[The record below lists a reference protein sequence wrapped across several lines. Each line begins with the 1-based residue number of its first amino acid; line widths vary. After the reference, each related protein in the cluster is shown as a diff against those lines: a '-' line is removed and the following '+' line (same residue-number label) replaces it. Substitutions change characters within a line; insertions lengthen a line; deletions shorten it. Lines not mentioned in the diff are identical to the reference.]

1 MEELEEMHSRHAVRE
16 HRKPIPHPRLRFVLN
31 VIFMVAAIVGV
42 TWYFVSDHY
51 TGTIIVLTG
60 MAFKFIE
67 LVIRIF
73 KL

>member
-1 MEELEEMHSRHAVRE
+1 MDSLEDIQSRHSLRE
-16 HRKPIPHPRLRFVLN
+16 HKKPAPHPRLRFVLN
-31 VIFMVAAIVGV
+31 AFFMIAAIVGV
-42 TWYFVSDHY
+42 AWYFVADHY
-51 TGTIIVLTG
+51 TGTIIVLVG

>member
-1 MEELEEMHSRHAVRE
+1 MEDIEQIHSRHQLRE
-16 HRKPIPHPRLRFVLN
+16 HQKPIPHPRLRLVLN
-31 VIFMVAAIVGV
+31 IIFMVCAVVGV
-42 TWYFVSDHY
+42 SWYFISDHQ

-60 MAFKFIE
+60 MVFKFVE

>member
-1 MEELEEMHSRHAVRE
+1 MGPLSGYMSRKADA
-16 HRKPIPHPRLRFVLN
+16 K
-31 VIFMVAAIVGV
+31 GV
-42 TWYFVSDHY
+42 TWYFVADHY

-60 MAFKFIE
+60 MAFKFFE

>member
-1 MEELEEMHSRHAVRE
+1 MEEIEEIHSHHRLRE
-16 HRKPIPHPRLRFVLN
+16 HKKPVPHPRLRNALN
-31 VIFMVAAIVGV
+31 IIFMVAALTGV
-42 TWYFVSDHY
+42 IWYFVSDHY

>member
-1 MEELEEMHSRHAVRE
+1 MEELEEIHSRHQLRS
-16 HRKPIPHPRLRFVLN
+16 HQKPTPHPKLRFVLN

-42 TWYFVSDHY
+42 TWYFVADHY

-60 MAFKFIE
+60 MAFKFFE

>member
-1 MEELEEMHSRHAVRE
+1 MEELEEIHSRHQLRE
-16 HRKPIPHPRLRFVLN
+16 HKKPIPHPRLRFVLN

-42 TWYFVSDHY
+42 AWYFFADHY

>member
-1 MEELEEMHSRHAVRE
+1 MEELQDIHDRHRLRE
-16 HRKPIPHPRLRFVLN
+16 HKQPAPHPQLRNALN
-31 VIFMVAAIVGV
+31 AIFMVAAIVGV
-42 TWYFVSDHY
+42 VWYFVSDHH

>member
-1 MEELEEMHSRHAVRE
+1 MEELEQMHSRHAVRE

>member
-1 MEELEEMHSRHAVRE
+1 MDNLEEIHSRHQLRE
-16 HRKPIPHPRLRFVLN
+16 HKQPIPHPRLRLVLN
-31 VIFMVAAIVGV
+31 ILFMVAAVTGV
-42 TWYFVSDHY
+42 IWYFVANHD

-73 KL
+73 KI

>member
-1 MEELEEMHSRHAVRE
+1 MEELEQMHSRHAVRE

-42 TWYFVSDHY
+42 TWYFVADHY